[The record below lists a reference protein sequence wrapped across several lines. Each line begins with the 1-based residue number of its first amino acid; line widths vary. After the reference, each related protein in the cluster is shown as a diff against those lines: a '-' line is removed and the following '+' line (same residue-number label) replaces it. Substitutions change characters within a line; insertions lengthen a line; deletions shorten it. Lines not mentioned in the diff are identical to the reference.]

1 MYFLD
6 GLCDCP
12 RLLMPA
18 LGLVKK
24 FIDLLKILV
33 PIALIIWGIIDLT
46 KAVMASDDS
55 AMKKAQGALVK
66 KILAAVCV
74 FLVPTIMN
82 AVLSIVANG
91 TKGEVDTGNWASCWS
106 NVGDYE
112 SECGS
117 GTNNNGTVG
126 GGSASYLCGNFSSS
140 KYVWTDSPDSKVCS
154 KLADITTEGECLK
167 KNSYDYIDT
176 DGKCYNKASAICPS
190 GTTDEYLNIFD
201 DAGSYSCFYKDTYGS
216 FSAVIGNDQSMSS
229 ASERMSSIDCSGY
242 ADSKLIGTTKQI
254 GSNIIFHG
262 ICATEKI
269 SVCPSNGQ
277 PKQINK
283 TYYCE
288 VSCTGN

>member
-117 GTNNNGTVG
+117 GTNNNNNGTVG
-126 GGSASYLCGNFSSS
+126 GGGVCYLCSNFMGS
-140 KYVWTDSPDSKVCS
+140 KYVWTDSPSSRSCIKQDN
-154 KLADITTEGECLK
+154 ITTEGDCLK
-167 KNSYDYIDT
+167 KNSLDYIEI
-176 DGKCYNKASAICPS
+176 DGTKYKEVSLSSLSCPRGTVVMDKWFVQSDKELYCYYSESYREEVPGDEFDIAIKEINSISCDGYKNASLLVRVSEDISDIKYIRGACVVNKVCK
-190 GTTDEYLNIFD
+190 D
-201 DAGSYSCFYKDTYGS
+201 YSDYK
-216 FSAVIGNDQSMSS
+216 
-229 ASERMSSIDCSGY
+229 
-242 ADSKLIGTTKQI
+242 KIGTK
-254 GSNIIFHG
+254 
-262 ICATEKI
+262 
-269 SVCPSNGQ
+269 
-277 PKQINK
+277 
-283 TYYCE
+283 YYCK
-288 VSCTGN
+288 VD

>member
-33 PIALIIWGIIDLT
+33 PIALIIWGIIDLA
-46 KAVMASDDS
+46 KAMMASDDS

-66 KILAAVCV
+66 KIFAAVFV
-74 FLVPTIMN
+74 FLVPTVMN

-117 GTNNNGTVG
+117 GTNNNGG
-126 GGSASYLCGNFSSS
+126 GGACYLCSNFIGS
-140 KYVWTDSPDSKVCS
+140 KYVWTDSPSSRSCIKQDN
-154 KLADITTEGECLK
+154 ITTEGDCLK
-167 KNSYDYIDT
+167 KNSLDYIEI
-176 DGKCYNKASAICPS
+176 DGIKYKEVSLSSLSCPRGTVVMDKWFVQSDKELYCYYSESYREEVPGDEFDIAIKEINSISCDGYKNASLLVRVSEDISDIKYIRGACVVNKVCK
-190 GTTDEYLNIFD
+190 D
-201 DAGSYSCFYKDTYGS
+201 YSDYK
-216 FSAVIGNDQSMSS
+216 
-229 ASERMSSIDCSGY
+229 
-242 ADSKLIGTTKQI
+242 KIGTK
-254 GSNIIFHG
+254 
-262 ICATEKI
+262 
-269 SVCPSNGQ
+269 
-277 PKQINK
+277 
-283 TYYCE
+283 YYCKAD
-288 VSCTGN
+288 

>member
-33 PIALIIWGIIDLT
+33 PIALIIWGIIDLA
-46 KAVMASDDS
+46 KAMMASDDS

-66 KILAAVCV
+66 KIFAAVCV

-117 GTNNNGTVG
+117 GTNNNNNGTVEG
-126 GGSASYLCGNFSSS
+126 GNACYLCGNPSGS

-154 KLADITTEGECLK
+154 KIADITTEGDCLK
-167 KNSYDYIDT
+167 KNNYDYIDT
-176 DGKCYNKASAICPS
+176 DGTKYKEVSLSSLSCPRGGSTVLYSWEFLEEDDDVYCVYEDSYLALNDFSDVNASS
-190 GTTDEYLNIFD
+190 KVN
-201 DAGSYSCFYKDTYGS
+201 
-216 FSAVIGNDQSMSS
+216 
-229 ASERMSSIDCSGY
+229 SIDCSKYKDAHLETRAVDDGSGTNKAHFGACVVNRVCKDY
-242 ADSKLIGTTKQI
+242 SDYKKIGTK
-254 GSNIIFHG
+254 
-262 ICATEKI
+262 
-269 SVCPSNGQ
+269 
-277 PKQINK
+277 
-283 TYYCE
+283 YYCKAD
-288 VSCTGN
+288 

>member
-46 KAVMASDDS
+46 KAMMVSDDS

-117 GTNNNGTVG
+117 GTTNNNNGTVE
-126 GGSASYLCGNFSSS
+126 GGSACYLCGNFSGS

-154 KLADITTEGECLK
+154 KLADITTEGDCLK
-167 KNSYDYIDT
+167 KNSLDYIEI
-176 DGKCYNKASAICPS
+176 DGTKYKEVSLSSLSCPHGTVVMDKWVVQAEKELYCYYN
-190 GTTDEYLNIFD
+190 E
-201 DAGSYSCFYKDTYGS
+201 SYQSV
-216 FSAVIGNDQSMSS
+216 AVGGATVAQIISEMRSSM
-229 ASERMSSIDCSGY
+229 DCSKY
-242 ADSKLIGTTKQI
+242 NNSYLLISSTEDMPDSTYVRGACVVYRVCKDYSDYKKVGTK
-254 GSNIIFHG
+254 
-262 ICATEKI
+262 
-269 SVCPSNGQ
+269 
-277 PKQINK
+277 
-283 TYYCE
+283 YYCKAD
-288 VSCTGN
+288 